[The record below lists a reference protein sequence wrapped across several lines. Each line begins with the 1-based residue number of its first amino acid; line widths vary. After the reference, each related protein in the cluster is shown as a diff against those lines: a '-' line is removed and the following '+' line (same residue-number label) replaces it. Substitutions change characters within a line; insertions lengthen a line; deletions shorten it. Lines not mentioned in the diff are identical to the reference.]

1 MTEIHENNIV
11 GSGIGYHTE
20 IATQLMYAMNR
31 QSVFTNDEL
40 KRIEVAYHAIIID
53 ILKRVESIYKPEQKK
68 YRVNLDTNTNR
79 DIEVMAINE
88 DDARKKVIEIVGKE
102 GKSKV
107 YSINLVKEVG
117 VK

>member
-1 MTEIHENNIV
+1 MKEIGENNLV

-20 IATQLMYAMNR
+20 IASQLMYAMNR
-31 QSVFTNDEL
+31 QSDFTNDEL
-40 KRIEVAYHAIIID
+40 KRMEVAYHAVIID
-53 ILKRVESIYKPEQKK
+53 LLKRVESIYKPDPKK

-88 DDARKKVIEIVGKE
+88 DDARKRVIEIVSNE

-107 YSINLVKEVG
+107 HSINLVKEVG
-117 VK
+117 GK

>member
-1 MTEIHENNIV
+1 MKEINENNIV

-53 ILKRVESIYKPEQKK
+53 ILKRVESIYKPEPKK

-102 GKSKV
+102 GKSNV

-117 VK
+117 GK

>member
-1 MTEIHENNIV
+1 MKEICENNLV

-31 QSVFTNDEL
+31 QSAFTNDEL
-40 KRIEVAYHAIIID
+40 KRMEVAYHAIIID
-53 ILKRVESIYKPEQKK
+53 ILKRVESIYKPEPKK
-68 YRVNLDTNTNR
+68 YRVNFDTNTNH

-117 VK
+117 GK

>member
-1 MTEIHENNIV
+1 MKEIGENNLV

-20 IATQLMYAMNR
+20 IASQLMYAMNR
-31 QSVFTNDEL
+31 QSDFTNDEL
-40 KRIEVAYHAIIID
+40 KRMEVAYHAVIID
-53 ILKRVESIYKPEQKK
+53 LLKRVESIYKPDPKK

-79 DIEVMAINE
+79 DIEVMATNE

-117 VK
+117 GK

>member
-1 MTEIHENNIV
+1 MKAINENNFV

-20 IATQLMYAMNR
+20 IAHQLMCAMNR
-31 QSVFTNDEL
+31 QSAFTDDEL
-40 KRIEVAYHAIIID
+40 KRMEVAYHAVIINL
-53 ILKRVESIYKPEQKK
+53 LKMVESIYKPDPKK

-107 YSINLVKEVG
+107 HSINLVKEVG

>member
-1 MTEIHENNIV
+1 MKEIGDNNLV

-20 IATQLMYAMNR
+20 IAHQLMCAMNR
-31 QSVFTNDEL
+31 RSAFTDDEL
-40 KRIEVAYHAIIID
+40 KRMEVAYHAVIID
-53 ILKRVESIYKPEQKK
+53 LLKRVESIYKPEPKK

-88 DDARKKVIEIVGKE
+88 EDARKKVIEIVDKE

-117 VK
+117 GK

>member
-1 MTEIHENNIV
+1 MKEIGENNLI
-11 GSGIGYHTE
+11 GSGIGFHTE
-20 IATQLMYAMNR
+20 IAAQLMYAMNR
-31 QSVFTNDEL
+31 QSAFTDDEL
-40 KRIEVAYHAIIID
+40 KRMEVAYHAVIID
-53 ILKRVESIYKPEQKK
+53 LLKRVESIYKPNPKK

-107 YSINLVKEVG
+107 HSINLVKEVG
-117 VK
+117 GK